1 MGELRDYKDRV
12 YDDRTNEIKEIINGK
27 IYYMSGGTF
36 FHARIISRI
45 IKKFNNYFDSNGNK
59 CEVYTSDLNV
69 FLDTENTEDFVRP
82 DISVICGLTK
92 AEYDQYKG
100 TPDLI
105 VEVASKKTRVRD
117 RTEKLRLF
125 EKTGVKEYWIVEPKF
140 KLVEQYVLE
149 NGIYSTMYMTTLFDK
164 DDETIIKS
172 TIFEGLEI
180 DLNEIFND

>member
-1 MGELRDYKDRV
+1 MENKIRN
-12 YDDRTNEIKEIINGK
+12 YDDRTKEIKEIINGK

-45 IKKFNNYFDSNGNK
+45 IKKFNSYFDSNGNK

-69 FLDTENTEDFVRP
+69 FMDTENTEDFVRP
-82 DISVICGLTK
+82 DISIICGKTK
-92 AEYDQYKG
+92 AEDDQYKG

-105 VEVASKKTRVRD
+105 VKVTSKKTRVRD
-117 RTEKLRLF
+117 RSIKLRLF
-125 EKTGVKEYWIVEPKF
+125 EKVLVKEYWIVEPKL
-140 KLVEQYVLE
+140 KLIEQYVLE
-149 NGIYSTMYMTTLFDK
+149 NGMYNTKAIVTLFDK
-164 DDETIIKS
+164 DDETIMKS